1 MDIMRKIDEDRDP
14 ARNSEMLERSV
25 DAVVADPKTMS
36 SSSVDFHTHVI
47 PRTLPHGPYDGCATL
62 VVEPDGTGNVLRD
75 GKLYRVV
82 DERVW
87 DIDHRIADM
96 DAREIDLQV
105 VSPMPVYYAYDA
117 PPRAARD
124 FARAQNENIAAI
136 VRARGDRFAGLGT
149 VPLQDVEAACD
160 ELAYAVRDLGL
171 HGIEVGTAAAGR
183 DLDDPGLAPLWAQCA
198 ETGAIVFVHPESAPG
213 FERLGKARLIVSA
226 GYPSETGLAGAKL
239 LMGGIFA
246 RHPALR
252 IVLAHGG
259 GTLPWLL
266 PRLDRLWSMFEDV
279 RAVCAERPSAAARS
293 FYCDTL
299 TFDAKN
305 LELVAERIGPS
316 HLLVGSDYPFTVM
329 EDPPGAVLADCANF
343 DAETRAGMRGANAR
357 NLLHARINATS

>member
-1 MDIMRKIDEDRDP
+1 MTSD
-14 ARNSEMLERSV
+14 N
-25 DAVVADPKTMS
+25 
-36 SSSVDFHTHVI
+36 VDFHTHVI
-47 PRTLPHGPYDGCATL
+47 PRALPHGPYDGCPAL
-62 VVEPDGTGNVLRD
+62 VVEPDGTGNVLRN

-87 DIDHRIADM
+87 DIERRIADM

-117 PPRAARD
+117 PSRAARD

-149 VPLQDVEAACD
+149 VPLQDVDAAVG
-160 ELAYAVRDLGL
+160 ELEYAMRELGL

-183 DLDDPGLAPLWAQCA
+183 DLDDPALEPLWARCA
-198 ETGAIVFVHPESAPG
+198 ETRAIVFVHPESAPG

-239 LMGGIFA
+239 LMSGIFA
-246 RHPALR
+246 RHPGLR

-279 RAVCAERPSAAARS
+279 RAVCAERPSVAARS

-299 TFDAKN
+299 TFDAEN
-305 LELVAERIGPS
+305 LQLVAERIGSS
-316 HLLVGSDYPFTVM
+316 HLMVGSDYPFTVM
-329 EDPPGAVLADCANF
+329 EDPPGAVLAHCQNF
-343 DAETRAGMRGANAR
+343 DAETQAGMRGANAR
-357 NLLHARINATS
+357 RLLDSHVDATT